1 MLIQTH
7 FFFALAIA
15 YILKFPVKTT
25 AFAGVLADIDTVFI
39 ASGSAFPFVHRGF
52 MHTPII
58 LGILLIAIYFATR
71 KPEICAGFG
80 AGFLGHLLLD
90 TFNPTGIMWLYP
102 LTTTFFTLNLAT
114 YSNVIANWG
123 IVAWSAAFI
132 LIFNPSFITKISPRK
147 LGLKMRSSI

>member
-25 AFAGVLADIDTVFI
+25 AFAGALADIDTVFI

-58 LGILLIAIYFATR
+58 LGILLIAAYFATR

-80 AGFLGHLLLD
+80 AGFLTHLLLD

-123 IVAWSAAFI
+123 IVAWSLAFI
-132 LIFNPSFITKISPRK
+132 LIFNPSFITKINPRR
-147 LGLKMRSSI
+147 LGIIFKGK